1 MRKTFTNL
9 NLLLLVVL
17 FLASCSITK
26 RRYSAGFHVEFPQ
39 MSVGSKKSFKPSS
52 YQKNVSS
59 ILPVIKQDV
68 QIQSVDSALAV
79 QNILDSIPNT
89 QQVGFNYKSNK
100 PIKTDI
106 HNKKIA
112 QKHKSKPTYSTLSGA
127 ELKTK
132 NRPISKNAV
141 WGFLLTT
148 IMPLI
153 AAIVLILFLAALI
166 LVIPMPFLDSFEAVF
181 FLIGLTFIIPTVW
194 GIIKLYKAYNETGKQ
209 RPKRGRIFIYL
220 SIIPTIIYVI
230 TSIIFLTALFW

>member
-1 MRKTFTNL
+1 MRKIFTNVNFL
-9 NLLLLVVL
+9 ILVFL

-26 RRYSAGFHVEFPQ
+26 RRFSNGFNVEFPQ

-52 YQKNVSS
+52 HQKNVSS

-79 QNILDSIPNT
+79 QNKLDSIPNK
-89 QQVGFNYKSNK
+89 QQVVFKNKSNK

-112 QKHKSKPTYSTLSGA
+112 QKHKSKLTCSTLSGA

-153 AAIVLILFLAALI
+153 AAIVLILFVAALI
-166 LVIPMPFLDSFEAVF
+166 LLIPMPFLDSYGAGF
-181 FLIGLTFIIPTVW
+181 FLIGLAIIIPTVL
-194 GIIKLYKAYNETGKQ
+194 GVIKLYHGYKETGKQ
-209 RPKRGRIFIYL
+209 GPKRGRIFIYL
-220 SIIPTIIYVI
+220 SIIPAIIYLI
-230 TSIIFLTALFW
+230 TSIVFLRGLF